1 LPAPIQALLHSFAP
15 VFATPTELPPTH
27 AHDHRIILTSSQPV
41 NVRSYRYPH
50 FQKTDIEKI
59 IRELLL
65 TGVIRPIQSPFSASV
80 LLVHKAYGSWLLCVD
95 YYRARNHET
104 IKDKFPIPVIDEL
117 LDELHGA
124 VIFSKLDLR
133 SGYHQIQMCP
143 EDIPKIAFRMH
154 EGHYEFLVMPFGLTN
169 TPSTFQAFMND
180 IFKPF
185 LRRFVLAFFF
195 FYDILIY
202 SCSLDNHLQYLK
214 YVVELLLHHQL
225 FAKLSKYTFV
235 VVEIEYLDHLL
246 S

>member
-195 FYDILIY
+195 FLWY
-202 SCSLDNHLQYLK
+202 SNLQLQL
-214 YVVELLLHHQL
+214 VLEILLHHQL